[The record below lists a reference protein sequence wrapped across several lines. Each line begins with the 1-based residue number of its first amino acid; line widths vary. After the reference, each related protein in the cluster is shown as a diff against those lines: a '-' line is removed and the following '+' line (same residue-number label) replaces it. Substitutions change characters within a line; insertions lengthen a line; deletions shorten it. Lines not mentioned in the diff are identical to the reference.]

1 MSTPLT
7 PLLLALFASDPQP
20 QGFSLDG
27 ASVMQV
33 SAPSASVLEEHS
45 GTEGSGEAS
54 SLRGSFEAVL
64 LNPADSEDQLAK
76 TINSLLGLGP
86 GLLQHYVKV
95 LGSRQLPDTTPLD
108 EGRRRALLEA
118 ITLLDRA
125 SVISFVEQL
134 ATRPGNSLDDR
145 RGALELLAQV
155 GRQRELALALKLCA
169 DENSEVID
177 ANLRQSLCESV
188 QGLLQNDAGTHIE
201 IRSIATSL
209 DPTAASPLVRA
220 VAEDQSADAWVTL
233 ERLLGASPELDRV
246 TLTSIGQLARKAP
259 GTSPALLTE
268 QVAGYLSD
276 SDLVLVR
283 RAIAT
288 LGALDA
294 QGQYL
299 PLIALLDN
307 EQEDV
312 QEVAHL
318 ALVKLTDLELPS
330 DSRRWRNWLKTEE
343 DWWRSDAS
351 VLLKQ
356 VRCGQLG
363 GTQAALRSLSSH
375 RLRRD
380 EIARA
385 ILPLLEL
392 ESPELRSAACD
403 ALGILGA
410 KIAVPAIEELRH
422 YYGESDE
429 SSGPAAAALARLK
442 S

>member
-343 DWWRSDAS
+343 DWWRLEAS